1 MQGSGQNPV
10 KKRNYASY
18 LLRCWRPQDTADWR
32 FVLEEVIR
40 DEKINFDRLSALI
53 AYLEQKFQAR
63 DPQSYPPSETQ
74 STRREE

>member
-18 LLRCWRPQDTADWR
+18 LLRCWRVQDTAAWR
-32 FVLEEVIR
+32 FVLEEVIG
-40 DEKINFDRLSALI
+40 DEKIKFDNVSALI
-53 AYLEQKFQAR
+53 AYLEQKFQTG
-63 DPQSYPPSETQ
+63 DSKSYPPSENQ